1 MPTLTITYDMND
13 IKADF
18 FDDES
23 VRDVYERLDTE
34 YSLAEVPYELTLK
47 DVHGWEDYT
56 QYFNDAFWPT
66 LKANFTDEQI
76 VYWNYAG
83 KIEFAPA
90 LANAEEALRDR
101 ISKDQ
106 QAHFEANKDKYV
118 AEGAVEDTTKDSSL
132 AEDA

>member
-1 MPTLTITYDMND
+1 MPTLTITYDMNT

-18 FDDES
+18 FEDES

-66 LKANFTDEQI
+66 LKANFTDDQI
-76 VYWNYAG
+76 AYWNYAG
-83 KIEFAPA
+83 KIDFAA
-90 LANAEEALRDR
+90 SLANSEEALRTL

-106 QAHFEANKDKYV
+106 QAHFEANKDKHV
-118 AEGAVEDTTKDSSL
+118 APDTPEDITEG
-132 AEDA
+132 DA